1 MKVSLKDAQV
11 NIMLE
16 IEGSVYLVGF
26 ERDDLGAVSTL
37 IKSAADSVYP
47 TGKTQS
53 ELLEFFGVT
62 N

>member
-26 ERDDLGAVSTL
+26 ERDYLEAVVAL
-37 IKSAADSVYP
+37 IKSAADGVYP
-47 TGKTQS
+47 TGKTQAD
-53 ELLEFFGVT
+53 LLEFLGVT

>member
-16 IEGSVYLVGF
+16 IEGSIYLVGF
-26 ERDDLGAVSTL
+26 VRDDLEAIHTL
-37 IKSAADSVYP
+37 IKSSASGVYP
-47 TGKTQS
+47 TGKTQAD
-53 ELLEFFGVT
+53 LLEFFGVM